1 MEKDIDGLISYLQGT
16 CGTLDNA
23 CEQFGFTWDDLTSED
38 FDKIDNEIFLCPICG
53 WWCENCERTSNNISL
68 DSEDI
73 CEDCHESGEEE

>member
-1 MEKDIDGLISYLQGT
+1 MAIAENSIPMDALEIYL
-16 CGTLDNA
+16 N
-23 CEQFGFTWDDLTSED
+23 DLQRYECRNCPNT